1 MECRQTQMVVKFE
14 PQDLARF
21 VQLGARSLPQPN
33 LQLVGGFKEV
43 LFATIFGMIPI
54 DLWYFPWYFPAA

>member
-14 PQDLARF
+14 PQERARF
-21 VQLGARSLPQPN
+21 VQLGARCLPQAN

-43 LFATIFGMIPI
+43 LFATIFEMIPS
-54 DLWYFPWYFPAA
+54 DVWYF